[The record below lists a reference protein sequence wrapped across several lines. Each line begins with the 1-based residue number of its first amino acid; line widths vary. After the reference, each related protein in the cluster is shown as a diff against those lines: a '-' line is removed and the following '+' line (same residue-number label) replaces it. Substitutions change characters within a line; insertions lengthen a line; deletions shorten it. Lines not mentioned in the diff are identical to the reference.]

1 MSEEFAVL
9 DEQEIMRVAYD
20 SLGRELNLNNNG
32 FDSLLITTE
41 QFRSAIQRRV
51 AVSREKKSD
60 LFNEGADCEVLKLG
74 SKDWQKGKIR
84 VKMIVEFCPDEP
96 EEIEEEEAAAESQN
110 GELEDNDFDS
120 LDDLRKELNQ

>member
-32 FDSLLITTE
+32 FDSIPMTTE
-41 QFRSAIQRRV
+41 QFRAAVQRRL

-60 LFNEGADCEVLKLG
+60 LFNEGADCEVMKFG
-74 SKDWQKGKIR
+74 AKGWQKGKVR
-84 VKMIVEFCPDEP
+84 VKMTVEFCLNEP
-96 EEIEEEEAAAESQN
+96 EEIKEEAAAESQN
-110 GELEDNDFDS
+110 VELEDSDFES

>member
-1 MSEEFAVL
+1 
-9 DEQEIMRVAYD
+9 
-20 SLGRELNLNNNG
+20 
-32 FDSLLITTE
+32 
-41 QFRSAIQRRV
+41 
-51 AVSREKKSD
+51 
-60 LFNEGADCEVLKLG
+60 LG